1 MLKGFILKITYIL
14 LSLILPFLPN
24 SIQEEVMTQRE
35 FREIENITSPQQ
47 VIWRDDNRI
56 LFVLESNLLEYNI
69 VEDTLLDI
77 GERKPN
83 QFVGISKDD
92 EIILCDI
99 EHYMISSHDE
109 FSTKFKV
116 EIPKEK
122 KKELYF
128 FETIRPVYINE
139 ERIIA
144 ITALDFLE
152 KNYYRIDIE
161 SGEKKQ
167 ITPLKKVKRRILIP
181 KEVQFKK
188 AYIRNK
194 DRYVVEDIFGNIY
207 LVTREKLL

>member
-1 MLKGFILKITYIL
+1 MLEDFILKITNTL

-24 SIQEEVMTQRE
+24 CIQEGVITQRE

-56 LFVLESNLLEYNI
+56 LFVLDNNLLEYNI
-69 VEDTLLDI
+69 AKDTLLDV
-77 GERKPN
+77 GEREPN

-92 EIILCDI
+92 EVVFCGI
-99 EHYMISSHDE
+99 EHYIISSPDE

-116 EIPKEK
+116 EILEGKQ
-122 KKELYF
+122 KELYF
-128 FETIRPVYINE
+128 FETIRPIYINE

-144 ITALDFLE
+144 VTALDFLE

-167 ITPLKKVKRRILIP
+167 IPPLKKVKRRILVP
-181 KEVQFKK
+181 KETQFKK

-194 DRYVVEDIFGNIY
+194 YRYMIEDVFGNIY
-207 LVTREKLL
+207 LITRETNL